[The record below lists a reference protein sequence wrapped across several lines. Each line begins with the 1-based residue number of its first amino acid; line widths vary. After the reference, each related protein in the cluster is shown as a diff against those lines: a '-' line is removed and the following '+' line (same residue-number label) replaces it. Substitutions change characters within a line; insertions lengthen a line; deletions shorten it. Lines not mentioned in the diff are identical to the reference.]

1 MDKTGDLPLVRL
13 PPGGTTTAQR
23 RTGGYN
29 PASMP
34 DAAVTATLLI
44 SCRDQKGL
52 VASVSDFLYRNE
64 GNIIHADQ
72 HTDQEEAIFVQRVE
86 WELDGFEIAREGI
99 AEAFR
104 PLAEA
109 FEMDWS
115 LRFSDEVPRIAL
127 FVSKLPHCLYDLLA
141 RWRLG
146 ELKAVIPAVVSNHE
160 EHRAIAASFGVAYR
174 RFEITPDMKEE
185 QESRIAAWLE
195 EERIDVIVLA
205 RYMQILGEG
214 LIARYPNRIINI
226 HHSFLPA
233 FAGARP
239 YHHAYERGVK
249 IIGATAHY
257 VTAELDQGPIIDQD
271 VARVSHRD
279 SVDDLVRKGRDLE
292 KVVLA
297 RAVDLHL
304 RNRIVVYGNKTVV
317 FD

>member
-1 MDKTGDLPLVRL
+1 MAGE
-13 PPGGTTTAQR
+13 G
-23 RTGGYN
+23 
-29 PASMP
+29 
-34 DAAVTATLLI
+34 VTAVLLI

-52 VASVSDFLYRNE
+52 VAAVSDFLYRHN

-72 HTDQEEAIFVQRVE
+72 HTDLEEGVFLQRVE
-86 WELDGFEIAREGI
+86 WELAGFDVPREGI
-99 AEAFR
+99 ADAFR
-104 PLAEA
+104 PIAER
-109 FEMDWS
+109 FDMSWR
-115 LRFSDEVPRIAL
+115 LHFSDELPRVAF

-141 RWRLG
+141 RWRMG
-146 ELKAVIPAVVSNHE
+146 EFRAEVPLVISNHDDL
-160 EHRAIAASFGVAYR
+160 RSIAADFAVAYHHLPVTL
-174 RFEITPDMKEE
+174 ENKAA
-185 QESRIAAWLE
+185 QEAHMVELLE
-195 EERIDVIVLA
+195 SERVDVIVLA
-205 RYMQILGEG
+205 RYMQVLGGELVG
-214 LIARYPNRIINI
+214 RYENRCINI

-239 YHHAYERGVK
+239 YHHAHERGVK

-257 VTAELDQGPIIDQD
+257 VTPELDQGPIIEQD

-279 SVDDLVRKGRDLE
+279 SVADLIRKGRDLE